1 MVLLASPKTDTRTW
15 AFSRSELMAGLRQF
29 TGDQTL
35 SIEDISALNIPY
47 QRPGRG
53 RIRGFRAACKSA
65 QGQVSFDMVVK
76 ESQGVTRAGT
86 ASAGWREVSLY
97 RNLVDQ
103 FPIDVPELV
112 SADPSGD
119 WLVLNLV
126 PGFRSPENWGETEY
140 WLAIDQLVRL
150 HDRFWGLSE
159 DLSTYN
165 FLARPLDADLEI
177 YVQAAQNGLQRLQD
191 QTSNS
196 LFSQDPKLLRYL
208 DVLVKNIGPIAAVLR
223 SEPATLLHGDY
234 WPGNLIVFPP
244 ENLYV
249 IDWQL
254 TAIGPAVLDLQS
266 FLQTSLWFFE
276 EIPVDI
282 QKLIDRYREKLLQA
296 NGWSWSEEAWSKV
309 MDYALLWIF
318 ISEWSDLLAVI
329 PNSLVL
335 TRQKLLQ
342 RIWLEPIY
350 AVIEKRLNQGN
361 PIDG

>member
-1 MVLLASPKTDTRTW
+1 MVLASPRSDTRNW
-15 AFSRSELMAGLRQF
+15 AFNRSELMAGLRQF
-29 TGDQTL
+29 TNDQTL
-35 SIEDISALNIPY
+35 NILDITALNIPY

-53 RIRGFRAACKSA
+53 RIRGFKAACESS

-86 ASAGWREVSLY
+86 VSAGWREVSLY

-126 PGFRSPENWGETEY
+126 PGYKSPEKWGEAEY
-140 WLAIDQLVRL
+140 IMAIDQLARL
-150 HDRFWGLSE
+150 HDRFWGLAE

-177 YVQAAQNGLQRLQD
+177 YLQAAQNGLQRLQD
-191 QTSNS
+191 RSSTSI
-196 LFSQDPKLLRYL
+196 FSQDSELIRNLE
-208 DVLVKNIGPIAAVLR
+208 VLVKNIPHIASTLR
-223 SEPATLLHGDY
+223 SQPATLLHGDY
-234 WPGNLIVFPP
+234 WPGNLIVYPP

-254 TAIGPAVLDLQS
+254 AAIGPAVLDLQS
-266 FLQTSLWFFE
+266 FLQSSLWFFE
-276 EIPVDI
+276 EIPIDVNR
-282 QKLIDRYREKLLQA
+282 LTDRYREKLKQSI
-296 NGWSWSEEAWSKV
+296 GWSWSAESWSKA

-335 TRQKLLQ
+335 TRQELLK

-350 AVIEKRLNQGN
+350 KVIEKYFIEGLHT
-361 PIDG
+361 DG

>member
-1 MVLLASPKTDTRTW
+1 MVATSPRTDTRTW
-15 AFSRSELMAGLRQF
+15 AFNRSELMAGLRQF

-35 SIEDISALNIPY
+35 NIVDISALNIPY

-53 RIRGFRAACKSA
+53 RIRGFRAACESV
-65 QGQVSFDMVVK
+65 QGQISFDMVVK

-112 SADPSGD
+112 SADPSGG

-126 PGFRSPENWGETEY
+126 PGFKSPENWGETEY
-140 WLAIDQLVRL
+140 WMAIDQLVKL

-177 YVQAAQNGLQRLQD
+177 YLQAAQNGLQRLQD
-191 QTSNS
+191 QSSTS
-196 LFSQDPKLLRYL
+196 LFSQDPELIGYL
-208 DVLVKNIGPIAAVLR
+208 EVLVKNIGQIAATLR

-234 WPGNLIVFPP
+234 WPGNLIVYPP

-254 TAIGPAVLDLQS
+254 AAIGPAVLDLQS

-276 EIPVDI
+276 EIPVEID
-282 QKLIDRYREKLLQA
+282 KLTDRYREKLLQA
-296 NGWSWSEEAWSKV
+296 NGWSWSEIEWSKV

-318 ISEWSDLLAVI
+318 ISEWTDLLAVI

-342 RIWLEPIY
+342 RTWLEPIY
-350 AVIEKRLNQGN
+350 AVIERRLNKGN
-361 PIDG
+361 PTDG